1 MNIVSNFQFDESIAT
16 LFEEVKR
23 GVIETLP
30 NAEANR
36 RRQILL
42 LLSMLQEVRESM
54 ISNSSNEYGT
64 KRTDIGK
71 IIRIDGI

>member
-1 MNIVSNFQFDESIAT
+1 MDIANNFLFEESIKT

-30 NAEANR
+30 NTEADR

-42 LLSMLQEVRESM
+42 MLSMMQEVRDSV
-54 ISNSSNEYGT
+54 ISNSN
-64 KRTDIGK
+64 KRDQEQRDQISANTSE
-71 IIRIDGI
+71 

>member
-1 MNIVSNFQFDESIAT
+1 MDIASNFLFEESITT

-30 NAEANR
+30 YAEADR

-42 LLSMLQEVRESM
+42 MLSMMQEVRESI
-54 ISNSSNEYGT
+54 ISNSSKGSGT
-64 KRTDIGK
+64 KRPNIGK
-71 IIRIDGI
+71 NLRIIDA

>member
-1 MNIVSNFQFDESIAT
+1 MYTVSIFQFDESIAT

-30 NAEANR
+30 NAEAER

-42 LLSMLQEVRESM
+42 MLSMMQEVRESM
-54 ISNSSNEYGT
+54 IINSSNKSEA
-64 KRTDIGK
+64 KRTNIKKNIQKIGK
-71 IIRIDGI
+71 

>member
-1 MNIVSNFQFDESIAT
+1 MDIVNNFRSDDSITT

-30 NAEANR
+30 NAEADP

-42 LLSMLQEVRESM
+42 LLSMMQEVRDS
-54 ISNSSNEYGT
+54 ILSNSSKGSGT
-64 KRTDIGK
+64 KRPNIYK
-71 IIRIDGI
+71 SIRIIDE